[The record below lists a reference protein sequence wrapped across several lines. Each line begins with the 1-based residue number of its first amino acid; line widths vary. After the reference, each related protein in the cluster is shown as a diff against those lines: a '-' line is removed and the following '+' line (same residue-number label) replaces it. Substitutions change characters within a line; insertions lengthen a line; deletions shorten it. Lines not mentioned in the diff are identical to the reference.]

1 MSDIELV
8 DGGKHELKDVYQQF
22 ISDFA
27 IVELK
32 NYEQLEFLL
41 CRKNYKLLLAKDITI
56 NEIVG
61 YAFIYELK
69 QLNAIWLDYI
79 AVIKKYRNQGYG
91 TVFFNEIS
99 HYNEDGLGVF
109 IEVEIPE
116 ESHNKKN
123 QLRRIKFYERLG
135 AKKLHLPYL
144 FPTNNGG
151 FPMFLYFRPSSNI
164 RKLPKKLIQ
173 EAVTD
178 VFENI
183 HTDVKN
189 RENILRKFFSTIE
202 DEHFGE
208 FLN

>member
-8 DGGKHELKDVYQQF
+8 DGGIHELKDVYQQY
-22 ISDFA
+22 INDFA
-27 IVELK
+27 IDELK
-32 NYEQLEFLL
+32 KYEQLEFLL
-41 CRKNYKLLLAKDITI
+41 SRNNYKLLLAKDITI

-69 QLNAIWLDYI
+69 KFNAIWLDYI

-91 TVFFNEIS
+91 TVFLNKIL

-116 ESHNKKN
+116 ESYNKKN

-135 AKKLHLPYL
+135 AKKLHLSYL
-144 FPTNNGG
+144 FPTYNGG

-173 EAVTD
+173 EAIAE

-189 RENILRKFFSTIE
+189 REHILIKFFSTIE
-202 DEHFGE
+202 DEDFV
-208 FLN
+208 

>member
-1 MSDIELV
+1 LFDIEIV
-8 DGGKHELKDVYQQF
+8 DGGIHVLKDVYQQY
-22 ISDFA
+22 INDFA
-27 IVELK
+27 IDELK
-32 NYEQLEFLL
+32 KYEQLEFLL
-41 CRKNYKLLLAKDITI
+41 SRKNYKLLLAKDKTH

-79 AVIKKYRNQGYG
+79 AVMKKYRNKGYG
-91 TVFFNEIS
+91 TVIFDKIIQ
-99 HYNEDGLGVF
+99 YNEDGLGVF

-116 ESHNKKN
+116 ESHNMKN

-135 AKKLHLPYL
+135 AKKLHLSYL

-173 EAVTD
+173 EAIAE

-189 RENILRKFFSTIE
+189 REHILRKFFSIIE
-202 DEHFGE
+202 DEHFV
-208 FLN
+208 